1 MSVATMGWILRPAT
15 RKPLNA
21 PHRQATRMPARMPS
35 HRGMAYSLTLTLPK
49 PASST
54 QHTPPASD
62 MTEPTEMSVPA
73 EAETTSVMPR
83 ARMAASLPRF
93 KMSIRRP

>member
-1 MSVATMGWILRPAT
+1 M
-15 RKPLNA
+15 NA
-21 PHRQATRMPARMPS
+21 PHRQATRMPASTPS
-35 HRGMAYSLTLTLPK
+35 HRGMAYSLTLTLPN
-49 PASST
+49 PANST

>member
-1 MSVATMGWILRPAT
+1 MATMGWILSPAT
-15 RKPLNA
+15 RKPLKA
-21 PHRQATRMPARMPS
+21 PHRQATRMPATTPS

-62 MTEPTEMSVPA
+62 ITEPTEMSVPA
-73 EAETTSVMPR
+73 EEETTSVMPR
-83 ARMAASLPRF
+83 ARMAASLPRLR
-93 KMSIRRP
+93 MSIRRP